1 MRTYPVKKTVNIS
14 ISTIKGVL
22 ESYHMDFKEIEGHIL
37 SSYPGL
43 KKIDLWTDGK
53 KLYAETET
61 DMQYKN
67 HGETIKFFNDF
78 LEKLTGYTSKERKKL
93 ISK

>member
-1 MRTYPVKKTVNIS
+1 MRTYPVRK
-14 ISTIKGVL
+14 TIKISK
-22 ESYHMDFKEIEGHIL
+22 SYITEILKSKNMEFEEKGEHII

-43 KKIDLWTDGK
+43 KKIELWTDGT

-61 DMQYKN
+61 DMEYEN
-67 HGETIKFFNDF
+67 PSETIKFFND
-78 LEKLTGYTSKERKKL
+78 LLAKVTGYTTKERKKL

>member
-1 MRTYPVKKTVNIS
+1 MRTYPVKKTVNVS
-14 ISTIKGVL
+14 ISTIEDVL
-22 ESYHMDFKEIEGHIL
+22 KSYNMEYKENNGHIL

-43 KKIDLWTDGK
+43 KKLELWADGK

-61 DMQYKN
+61 DKEYRN
-67 HGETIKFFNDF
+67 PGETIKFYNEL

-93 ISK
+93 MSK